1 MSNPLRRI
9 RDLGQRIW
17 LDDIHRGLLTSGTLQ
32 RLIQEDGLSGLTSNP
47 SIFRNAVLET
57 SDYAAVLGASDG
69 LPPVQ
74 RYEALAIEDLQA
86 AADLLLPE
94 YRASDGHD
102 GFVSMEVA
110 PEYAHDTA
118 ATVREG
124 LRLRARLARDNVMIK
139 VPSTDAGVAAL
150 EQLIAQGVNVN
161 ATLLFSVA
169 RYEQI
174 AAAHQRALLGR
185 LDAGLPVRGI
195 ASVASFFL
203 SRIDT
208 LVDGRL
214 DKLPAGP
221 AQLAAR
227 ALRGQTAIALAA
239 EALACWRQRLQ
250 GADWGRLRAA
260 GAQPQRL
267 LWASTST
274 KDPAYPDI
282 KYVEALIAPDTVNTL
297 PMATLQAYRDHGA
310 PAIRLGVGDSAAAS
324 EPLAPLAAAGIDL
337 REVSR
342 QLEEDGLRKFAEAYD
357 ALLDALG
364 QKPAGKTA
372 AHA

>member
-17 LDDIHRGLLTSGTLQ
+17 LDDIHRGLLTSGTLR
-32 RLIQEDGLSGLTSNP
+32 RLIEEDGLSGLTSNP
-47 SIFRNAVLET
+47 SIFRNAIVET
-57 SDYAAVLGASDG
+57 DDYTGVLGKSAG
-69 LPPVQ
+69 LPPLQ
-74 RYEALAIEDLQA
+74 RYEALAVEDLQA

-94 YRASDGHD
+94 YRASGGRH

-110 PEYAHDTA
+110 PEYGHDTD

-150 EQLIAQGVNVN
+150 EQLIARGVNVN
-161 ATLLFSVA
+161 ATLLFSIE

-185 LDAGLPVRGI
+185 LAAGQPVNGI

-208 LVDGRL
+208 LVDGQL

-221 AQLAAR
+221 AQQPAR
-227 ALRGQTAIALAA
+227 ALRGETAIALAA
-239 EALACWRQRLQ
+239 QALAGWRRRMQ
-250 GADWGRLRAA
+250 GADWGRLRNA

-274 KDPAYPDI
+274 KDPAYPDT

-297 PMATLQAYRDHGA
+297 PMATLLAYRMHGA
-310 PAIRLGVGDSAAAS
+310 PAVRLGVTEAAARP
-324 EPLAPLAAAGIDL
+324 ERLAPLAAAGIDL
-337 REVSR
+337 GAVAR

-364 QKPAGKTA
+364 RKPAGKTA
-372 AHA
+372 HA